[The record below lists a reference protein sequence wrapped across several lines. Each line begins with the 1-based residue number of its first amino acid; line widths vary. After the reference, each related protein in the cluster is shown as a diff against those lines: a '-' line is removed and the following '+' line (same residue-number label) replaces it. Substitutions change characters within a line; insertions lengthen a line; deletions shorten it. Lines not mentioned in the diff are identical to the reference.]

1 MPDDL
6 AALAQKIPY
15 RPLFFRIDV
24 ALRQNSQPQNVGKP
38 AGVGMI
44 VSVFEPLV
52 VLDRSRVCQMN
63 TMPLIHQAIN

>member
-1 MPDDL
+1 LPDDL

-15 RPLFFRIDV
+15 RPLF
-24 ALRQNSQPQNVGKP
+24 RQNSQPQNVGKP